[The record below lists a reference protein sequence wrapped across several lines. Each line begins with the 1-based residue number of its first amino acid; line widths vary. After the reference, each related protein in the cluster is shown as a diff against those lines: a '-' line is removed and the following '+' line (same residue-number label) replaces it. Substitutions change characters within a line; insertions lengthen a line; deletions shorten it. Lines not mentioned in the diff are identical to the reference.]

1 MDNIYSAYMRKMA
14 DIYITRFTE
23 FSLGALAAIIEYM
36 RAEVMTLIR
45 AASLLA
51 EGVPLEKRRRI
62 FEALVK

>member
-1 MDNIYSAYMRKMA
+1 
-14 DIYITRFTE
+14 
-23 FSLGALAAIIEYM
+23 M